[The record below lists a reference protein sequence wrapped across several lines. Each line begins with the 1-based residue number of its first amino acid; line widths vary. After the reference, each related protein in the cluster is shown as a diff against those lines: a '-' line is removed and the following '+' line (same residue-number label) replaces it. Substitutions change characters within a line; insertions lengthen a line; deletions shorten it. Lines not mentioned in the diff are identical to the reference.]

1 MNIKDR
7 PGWMGYFSDEQQKE
21 IEFSCVYDKN
31 YRHGTDGHNSKIIIA
46 RFSLMLGRVTEITTK
61 LAHSQFEQIPPNKR
75 YTNDL
80 ILQLCKV
87 LGIEK
92 AGK

>member
-46 RFSLMLGRVTEITTK
+46 RFSLMLGRVTELVAK
-61 LAHSQFEQIPPNKR
+61 AAHGQFKQLPPNER
-75 YTNDL
+75 YTTHN
-80 ILQLCKV
+80 ILELCEI
-87 LGIEK
+87 LGIKGVE
-92 AGK
+92 